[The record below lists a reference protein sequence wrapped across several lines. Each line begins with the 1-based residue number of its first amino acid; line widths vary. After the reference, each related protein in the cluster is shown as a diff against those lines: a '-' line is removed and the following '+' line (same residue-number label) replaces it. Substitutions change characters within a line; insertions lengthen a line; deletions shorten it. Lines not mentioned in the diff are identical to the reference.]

1 MQVANLLYTFHGERM
16 KQEREKPFS
25 SILDELFGDDPIPI
39 HLLYRL
45 SDMTAEEMAEFG
57 RRWFSVTAERR
68 RVIVRHLADISEDNF
83 VVDFAPVFAHCFTD
97 PAPPVRVAALDGL
110 WDATHLSLVQ
120 PIIEMMQHDENA
132 EVRAAAAAA
141 LAHYVLMAEWGEL
154 PAKISPP
161 IIDALLAEYEKAET
175 AVPVKRAALEA
186 LGAASHPRVS
196 ALIEEAYESDDFE
209 MQLSAVF
216 AMGSSA
222 DSRWLSTILD
232 EMGNPSAAMRIEA
245 ARAAGAIGNS
255 DAVNELANL
264 TVDEDLDVRL
274 MAVTA
279 LGQIGGDVAHRIL
292 LDLADDPE
300 SEVLQDA
307 VDEALEE
314 LTWMSGELDLM
325 SWDDDDDF
333 LFDDEEID

>member
-1 MQVANLLYTFHGERM
+1 MR
-16 KQEREKPFS
+16 QETEEPFS
-25 SILDELFGDDPIPI
+25 SVLDALFTDEQLPI

-45 SDMTAEEMAEFG
+45 SDMTADEMVEFG
-57 RRWFSVTAERR
+57 QRWLDASPERR
-68 RVIVRHLADISEDNF
+68 RIIVRHLADISEENF

-110 WDATHLSLVQ
+110 WDATHLPLIR
-120 PIIEMMQHDENA
+120 PIIEMMQHDESL

-154 PAKISPP
+154 PATISPP
-161 IIDALLAEYEKAET
+161 IVDALLTEHEKADT

-186 LGAASHPRVS
+186 LGAASHPRIGT
-196 ALIEEAYESDDFE
+196 LIEDAYDSGDFG

-222 DSRWLSTILD
+222 DSRWLSIVLD
-232 EMGNPSAAMRIEA
+232 EMGSPSAEMRIEA
-245 ARAAGAIGNS
+245 ARAAGVIGS
-255 DAVNELANL
+255 SEAVEELAYL
-264 TVDEDLDVRL
+264 TSDEDLGVRL

-279 LGQIGGDVAHRIL
+279 LGQIGGDAAQRVL
-292 LDLADDPE
+292 LDLAEDPE
-300 SEVLQDA
+300 SEDLHDA

-314 LTWMSGELDLM
+314 LTWMTGEFELM
-325 SWDDDDDF
+325 AWGDEDSS
-333 LFDDEEID
+333 FDGDEYFEDEFDN